1 MVTAI
6 QEVIVVVA
14 EGTPEED
21 EDGCEVVVVLIMDKC
36 LVT

>member
-1 MVTAI
+1 VVTAI